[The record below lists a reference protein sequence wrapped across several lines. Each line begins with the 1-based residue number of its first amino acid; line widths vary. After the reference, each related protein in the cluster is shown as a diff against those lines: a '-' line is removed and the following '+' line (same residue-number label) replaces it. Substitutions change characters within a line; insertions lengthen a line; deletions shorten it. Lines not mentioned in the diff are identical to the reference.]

1 MPLSQLDANAAL
13 IVIDLQ
19 KGIVGLPTVTPSAQV
34 VERSAALA
42 KAFRASG
49 RPVVLVN
56 VVASAPGRSDAGHR
70 AFPEDPS
77 FIELVPELEQA
88 PTDHLVSKQRWGT
101 FQNTDLDALLRG
113 KGVEQVVIVGIATSV
128 GVESTARYANE
139 LGYHVVLV
147 PDAMTDLNADAHE
160 NSVAR
165 IFPRIAETTD
175 TQTLLATLA

>member
-19 KGIVGLPTVTPSAQV
+19 RGIVGLPTFSPSALV
-34 VERSAALA
+34 VERSAAIA

-49 RPVVLVN
+49 RPVVLVK
-56 VVASAPGRSDAGHR
+56 VVDAAPGRTDAGHR

-77 FIELVPELEQA
+77 FTELMPELEHA
-88 PTDHLVSKQRWGT
+88 PTDHVVSKRRWGA
-101 FQNTDLDALLRG
+101 FQTTDLDSWLRG
-113 KGVEQVVIVGIATSV
+113 KGVEQVVLVGIATSV

-147 PDAMTDLNADAHE
+147 PDAMSDLNADAHE
-160 NSVAR
+160 NSVTR
-165 IFPRIAETTD
+165 IFPRIGETTD
-175 TQTLLATLA
+175 TQTLLAKLG

>member
-19 KGIVGLPTVTPSAQV
+19 KGIVGLPTFSPTAPV
-34 VERSAALA
+34 VARSAALA

-56 VVASAPGRSDAGHR
+56 VVAGAPGRTDAEHR
-70 AFPEDPS
+70 AFPEDPA
-77 FIELVPELEQA
+77 FVELVPELEQA
-88 PTDHLVSKQRWGT
+88 STDHLVSKHRWGA
-101 FQNTDLDALLRG
+101 FQTTDLDSWLRG
-113 KGVEQVVIVGIATSV
+113 KGVEQLVIVGIATSV
-128 GVESTARYANE
+128 GVESTARYAHE

-147 PDAMTDLNADAHE
+147 PDAMTDLNADAHH
-160 NSVAR
+160 NSVTR

-175 TQTLLATLA
+175 TQTLLAKLG